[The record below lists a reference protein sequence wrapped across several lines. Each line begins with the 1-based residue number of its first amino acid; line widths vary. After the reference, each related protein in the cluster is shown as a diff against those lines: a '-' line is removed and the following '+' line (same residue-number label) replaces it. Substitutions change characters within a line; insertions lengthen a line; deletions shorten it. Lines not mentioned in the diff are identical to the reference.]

1 MRQLNKTDIYRETL
15 DYIMIAAGML
25 SYCIGWTIFLL
36 PNKISIGGVA
46 GLASILFWGT
56 GIEIQATYFV
66 LNAVLLTV
74 ALRILGWKFCV
85 KTIFGVVMLTTFT
98 SIFRTLFPNPQVISN
113 QPFMTSIIGAVFCGV
128 GQGFGL
134 SHNGSSGGSEVVATI
149 INKYHDISLGRVL
162 LLVDMLI
169 ITLSYVVLHSWEQVI
184 YGYVVL
190 IITSFVLDHVV
201 SSGRRSVQFLIISD
215 KYDEI
220 CKRITENPPHRG
232 CTVVDAHGYYSNQEM
247 KLLIVVTRL
256 REARLLYHMINDID
270 ERAFVTQTQ
279 VMGVFGQ
286 GFDKFKVKQKKQQSN
301 RIATDR

>member
-1 MRQLNKTDIYRETL
+1 MRQLNKTDIYHETL

-74 ALRILGWKFCV
+74 ALRILGWKFCI

-232 CTVVDAHGYYSNQEM
+232 CTIVDAHGYYSNQEM

>member
-301 RIATDR
+301 RIVTDR

>member
-74 ALRILGWKFCV
+74 ALRILGWKFCI

-232 CTVVDAHGYYSNQEM
+232 CTIVDAHGYYSNQEM

>member
-56 GIEIQATYFV
+56 GIEIQATYFI

-220 CKRITENPPHRG
+220 CKRITEDPPHRG
-232 CTVVDAHGYYSNQEM
+232 CTIVDAHGYYSNQEM

>member
-232 CTVVDAHGYYSNQEM
+232 CTIVDAHGYYSNQEM

>member
-74 ALRILGWKFCV
+74 ALRILGWKFCI

-190 IITSFVLDHVV
+190 IITSFVLDNVV

-232 CTVVDAHGYYSNQEM
+232 CTIVDAHGYYSNQEM